1 MGVNMELLGI
11 DIGFGFTKATNGQDT
26 LVFKSLFG
34 DAKEMQFWADFGEKI
49 EEDYFHVTIE
59 GKSYFVGNLAE
70 QQSNV
75 RQFTLDQDKMISDF
89 IKVLALTAAGKFYGS
104 EVPIN
109 VVSGLPIGYFKQN
122 QERFAKT
129 LRGYHDIVYQ
139 KPDGSKISKK
149 IYINKV
155 RMMPQP
161 LGTVINLL
169 MDENG
174 KIVNKELEKQ
184 KVGVIDIGFRTTDF
198 TIFDRL
204 QYIDRGSSTLDTGIS
219 KAFSVIANKLQER
232 SGVNIEVY
240 RLYKAVESG
249 FIKMKGHGF
258 DFSKIRDKIFS
269 QLATRIANDVDRLW
283 TEDWDIDTIILTGGG
298 SVELEKHLQPL
309 ISGNVMPVK
318 NEIDARLNNVQGYYK
333 FGKYIWGQS
342 GMGEHDSAPK

>member
-1 MGVNMELLGI
+1 MELLGI
-11 DIGFGFTKATNGQDT
+11 DIGFGFTKATNGQDM
-26 LVFKSLFG
+26 LIFKSLFG
-34 DAKEMQFWADFGEKI
+34 DSKEMQFWADFGESV

-59 GKSYFVGNLAE
+59 GRSYFVGNLAE

-75 RQFTLDQDKMISDF
+75 RQFTLDQDKLISDF
-89 IKVLALTAAGKFYGS
+89 IKILALTAAGKFYGS

-129 LRGYHDIVYQ
+129 LRGYHEVTYQ

-161 LGTVINLL
+161 LGTIINLL

-174 KIVNKELEKQ
+174 KIVNKELENQ

-198 TIFDRL
+198 TIFDKL
-204 QYIDRGSSTLDTGIS
+204 QYIDRGSSTIDSGIS
-219 KAFSVIANKLQER
+219 KAFSVIASKLQER

-249 FIKMKGHGF
+249 FIKMKG
-258 DFSKIRDKIFS
+258 
-269 QLATRIANDVDRLW
+269 
-283 TEDWDIDTIILTGGG
+283 
-298 SVELEKHLQPL
+298 
-309 ISGNVMPVK
+309 
-318 NEIDARLNNVQGYYK
+318 
-333 FGKYIWGQS
+333 
-342 GMGEHDSAPK
+342 

>member
-1 MGVNMELLGI
+1 MELMGI
-11 DIGFGFTKATNGQDT
+11 DIGFGFTKATNGQDS
-26 LVFKSLFG
+26 LIFKSLFG
-34 DAKEMQFWADFGEKI
+34 DAKEMQFWADFGENAGD
-49 EEDYFHVTIE
+49 DYFNVTIE
-59 GKSYFVGNLAE
+59 GRSYFVGDLAE

-75 RQFTLDQDKMISDF
+75 RQFTLDQEKLISDF
-89 IKVLALTAAGKFYGS
+89 VKILGITAIGKFYGS

-109 VVSGLPIGYFKQN
+109 VVSGLPISYFKQN
-122 QERFAKT
+122 HERFAKT
-129 LRGYHDIVYQ
+129 LRGYHDVTYQ
-139 KPDGSKISKK
+139 KPDGSKVTKK

-161 LGTVINLL
+161 LGTIINLL

-174 KIVNKELEKQ
+174 KIINKELENQ
-184 KVGVIDIGFRTTDF
+184 KIGVIDIGFRTTDF
-198 TIFDRL
+198 TIFNKL

-219 KAFSVIANKLQER
+219 KAFSVIAGKLQER

-283 TEDWDIDTIILTGGG
+283 TEDWDIDIIILTGGG
-298 SVELEKHLQPL
+298 CVELAKYLQPM
-309 ISGNVMPVK
+309 ISGNVMPIK
-318 NEIDARLNNVQGYYK
+318 NDVDARLNNVQGYYK
-333 FGKYIWGQS
+333 FGKYIWGDS
-342 GMGEHDSAPK
+342 GLGEHPTTPQ